1 MTGENK
7 ISSTDVVTQ
16 EKVKLKKPKL
26 YRVILLND
34 DYTPMEYVVSLLKI
48 VFKKSESEAVN
59 IMLMVHKKGSGI
71 CTSSILIKKEI
82 LIKINGFDRSG
93 LPSYCSSIIKFLFFS
108 ILGNSFKKRKYFN
121 RASGFYN
128 AFIGKSSWYR
138 PNLKD

>member
-1 MTGENK
+1 MAGENK

-71 CTSSILIKKEI
+71 CGIFTKEI
-82 LIKINGFDRSG
+82 AETKVETVLNM
-93 LPSYCSSIIKFLFFS
+93 
-108 ILGNSFKKRKYFN
+108 
-121 RASGFYN
+121 A
-128 AFIGKSSWYR
+128 KSDQH
-138 PNLKD
+138 PLKCIMEID